1 MWRNSAHG
9 VLCTRAASSLH
20 LVWGFFISSLLT
32 SLLQVVLAL
41 VHQVWQNLFTQ
52 FIAIAKE
59 YLDSNG
65 DSWIIT
71 NSTCK
76 YFGFAIVGF
85 KIHDNSIMSIG
96 LKVLLDC
103 LNYLLVCSC
112 DVFVVLLIGL
122 CLTEYGMILNTRRC
136 DLITLHMRSSISRG
150 IFPM

>member
-9 VLCTRAASSLH
+9 VLCTKAASSLH

-32 SLLQVVLAL
+32 SPS

-96 LKVLLDC
+96 FKVLLEC
-103 LNYLLVCSC
+103 LNCLLVCSC
-112 DVFVVLLIGL
+112 DVFVLLLIGL
-122 CLTEYGMILNTRRC
+122 GLTEYGMILDARWC